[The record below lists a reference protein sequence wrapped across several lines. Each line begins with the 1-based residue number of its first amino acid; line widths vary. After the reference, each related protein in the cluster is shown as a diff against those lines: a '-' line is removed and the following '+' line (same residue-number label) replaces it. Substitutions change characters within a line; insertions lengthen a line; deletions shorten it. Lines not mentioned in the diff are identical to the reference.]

1 MATHERI
8 AETMNDVMDELNDV
22 FWTIREYYD
31 ADITPDLFAQEVFA
45 QFQTGL
51 DKLKED
57 LNDEVYDDE
66 VDEYTHC
73 DDCYHPGACE
83 MCEYHK
89 KE

>member
-1 MATHERI
+1 MSTHKKI

-31 ADITPDLFAQEVFA
+31 MDITPELFAQEVFA

-66 VDEYTHC
+66 EDEYTHC
-73 DDCYHPGACE
+73 DDCYHPGACA
-83 MCEYHK
+83 MCEYK
-89 KE
+89 